1 MTAVATS
8 ATTAAAAASA
18 AGFFACGSVVAGTG
32 GREGGQFFV
41 QLGGAAV
48 RTFRSLPVGGAHE
61 DFAVGPA
68 FFTMKFV
75 NWHGA
80 K

>member
-1 MTAVATS
+1 MSAVAMS
-8 ATTAAAAASA
+8 ATTPAAAASA
-18 AGFFACGSVVAGTG
+18 RLFACGSVVAGTG
-32 GREGGQFFV
+32 GREGGQFLV
-41 QLGGAAV
+41 QLGGTAE
-48 RTFRSLPVGGAHE
+48 RTFRSLPVGGADE

-75 NWHGA
+75 NRHGA